1 MVAFSPGSGWICA
14 LGKPPLNLRFG
25 VLFSPIWGCCACGRG
40 GHRRHCNVH
49 STTPSRAVVRI
60 RATAAHHCARPARA
74 HCMQRAAGPRL
85 APGRTPG
92 RCAPPLPCAHA
103 RIRLYIKET
112 SPSCTA
118 RCAQCDR
125 HTRSSVDTASSSQLG
140 NAKCVCAVPRSRRR
154 LHSLP
159 RAAATKLI

>member
-1 MVAFSPGSGWICA
+1 MPFALVQEACQPRRARWRPGASAGSCCKTHKKPGSGS
-14 LGKPPLNLRFG
+14 G
-25 VLFSPIWGCCACGRG
+25 ACSART
-40 GHRRHCNVH
+40 V
-49 STTPSRAVVRI
+49 A
-60 RATAAHHCARPARA
+60 CARP
-74 HCMQRAAGPRL
+74 HPR
-85 APGRTPG
+85 
-92 RCAPPLPCAHA
+92 PLRPAVTMPPCAHA

-159 RAAATKLI
+159 RAAAYTKYSEAPSAMPGNTSAVSTMHVCGSGSKAQHSQNTL

>member
-1 MVAFSPGSGWICA
+1 MCPRKTPFE
-14 LGKPPLNLRFG
+14 
-25 VLFSPIWGCCACGRG
+25 SPIWRVVFPHLGLLCLWSRWPPPPLQCPQYDAQSRSGTDPG
-40 GHRRHCNVH
+40 DRRA
-49 STTPSRAVVRI
+49 SLRTPS
-60 RATAAHHCARPARA
+60 ARA
-74 HCMQRAAGPRL
+74 LYAARGPRL

-140 NAKCVCAVPRSRRR
+140 NAKCVCVQCHVVAEGFTPCPAQRQ
-154 LHSLP
+154 P
-159 RAAATKLI
+159 N

>member
-40 GHRRHCNVH
+40 GHCRHCNVH

-60 RATAAHHCARPARA
+60 RATAAHVHAQRAGTACSARPVACARP
-74 HCMQRAAGPRL
+74 HPR
-85 APGRTPG
+85 
-92 RCAPPLPCAHA
+92 PLRPAVTIPPCAHA

>member
-1 MVAFSPGSGWICA
+1 MCPRKTPFE
-14 LGKPPLNLRFG
+14 
-25 VLFSPIWGCCACGRG
+25 SPIWRVVFPHLGLLCLWSRRPLPPLQCPQYDAQSCSGTDPGDRRACTRPCSA
-40 GHRRHCNVH
+40 R
-49 STTPSRAVVRI
+49 P
-60 RATAAHHCARPARA
+60 AACARP
-74 HCMQRAAGPRL
+74 HPR
-85 APGRTPG
+85 
-92 RCAPPLPCAHA
+92 PLRPAVTMHMSICTHA

>member
-1 MVAFSPGSGWICA
+1 MCPRKTPFE
-14 LGKPPLNLRFG
+14 
-25 VLFSPIWGCCACGRG
+25 SPIWRVVFPHLGLLCLWSRWPPPPLQCPQYDAQSRSGTDPG
-40 GHRRHCNVH
+40 DRRA
-49 STTPSRAVVRI
+49 SLRTPS
-60 RATAAHHCARPARA
+60 ARA
-74 HCMQRAAGPRL
+74 LYAARGPRL

-92 RCAPPLPCAHA
+92 RCAPPLPCICTHA